1 MRNILKKRPGDETV
15 SCLSPNKFLAKGCT
29 LRGRGHKQT
38 RRVGGQKTHA
48 LGKPPPHPP
57 NAPQWNAGTHSH
69 LSSAHSRD
77 VAETLTKQSGKPK
90 KASSL
95 WEFLRAEERKK
106 NRVTFGL
113 TFIDHGK

>member
-1 MRNILKKRPGDETV
+1 M
-15 SCLSPNKFLAKGCT
+15 
-29 LRGRGHKQT
+29 RGRGHKQT

-69 LSSAHSRD
+69 LSSAHSKD

-95 WEFLRAEERKK
+95 WEFLRAEEREK